1 MRYILRLILPFTEY
15 ESDIGS
21 NHPSEN
27 FTEFESAQ
35 AICPELTRPLT

>member
-27 FTEFESAQ
+27 FLRIQVEFW
-35 AICPELTRPLT
+35 